1 MVCHNFALPF
11 SRRFVPAHASSPVFL
26 SYEQSDDIVD
36 PKPALEEQCHAP
48 CKPLFDLV
56 KACEVRVAKSGEGTC
71 EPWLFD
77 YVKCVDK
84 CVSTSALVWGA
95 ELWALSRWH
104 GSQTAS
110 ILAVANGF

>member
-1 MVCHNFALPF
+1 MALQQTCNRSYPLVEYGARCWLACVF
-11 SRRFVPAHASSPVFL
+11 WAFVTYQRPLLAAFPL
-26 SYEQSDDIVD
+26 YNQSDDIVD

-48 CKPLFDLV
+48 CKPLFELV

-84 CVSTSALVWGA
+84 CVRTCTLIS
-95 ELWALSRWH
+95 
-104 GSQTAS
+104 
-110 ILAVANGF
+110 